1 MTLLQS
7 SALQLASDTTAYVQK
22 IAELQHENEL
32 LHIRSNINFLS
43 LLLILSVVMIF
54 VMWAIRERNRKHLLT
69 IIRKNEAL
77 MRARDLEIES
87 RKQAEKASE
96 VKSIFLS
103 NISHE
108 LRTPLNA
115 IYGFAQLLQDENV
128 AFTPEEVHEIAGSI
142 CEGTEKLTKVL
153 TNIVY
158 VTDKLSTMKT
168 LSGVETVLNMEE
180 IEADKRILE
189 ERKI

>member
-1 MTLLQS
+1 MILLQS

-22 IAELQHENEL
+22 IAELQHENGL

-77 MRARDLEIES
+77 TRARDLEIES

-128 AFTPEEVHEIAGSI
+128 TFTPEEVREIAGSI
-142 CEGTEKLTKVL
+142 SEGADKLTKVL

-180 IEADKRILE
+180 IEADKRIME
-189 ERKI
+189 ERNL

>member
-1 MTLLQS
+1 MIHLQS
-7 SALQLASDTTAYVQK
+7 SALQLACDTTAYVQK

-69 IIRKNEAL
+69 IVRKNEAL
-77 MRARDLEIES
+77 MRAHDMEVES

-115 IYGFAQLLQDENV
+115 IYGFAQLLQDES
-128 AFTPEEVHEIAGSI
+128 AEFTPEEVHEIAGNI
-142 CEGTEKLTKVL
+142 CQGTDKLTKVL

-158 VTDKLSTMKT
+158 VTDKLSAMKS

-189 ERKI
+189 ERDI